1 MYNFIGLECAG
12 CGKSKKKLVLFSKK
26 KLVKLYDNFFKNIIS
41 LKKFKK
47 HHYYMVPE
55 TNFTM
60 DGHRKIKNHPGN
72 SQRK

>member
-1 MYNFIGLECAG
+1 MYNFIGLEFE
-12 CGKSKKKLVLFSKK
+12 CGMWKIKKR

-60 DGHRKIKNHPGN
+60 DGHRKIQNHPGN

>member
-1 MYNFIGLECAG
+1 MENQ
-12 CGKSKKKLVLFSKK
+12 KK